1 MDQLEIASSTAS
13 AIAPALARA
22 KQASACPAEIQYC
35 PQTLPNGNC
44 CITSASAHPSLPLL
58 GPPHCLFFA
67 PQIYAGKYVPSI
79 AHYIYQ
85 MDAIVSGK
93 ARELDHPRPIPADEI
108 QDPLSKLG
116 GIAIGNGWTG
126 GWRWRTC
133 RVCSVSTPTA
143 AEGDDVGWMSGRV
156 VEAWMDVKI
165 IE

>member
-1 MDQLEIASSTAS
+1 MPVQLSFSIVLRLCQVVTVAFLWHLS
-13 AIAPALARA
+13 AP
-22 KQASACPAEIQYC
+22 
-35 PQTLPNGNC
+35 TH
-44 CITSASAHPSLPLL
+44 T
-58 GPPHCLFFA
+58 PHCLFFA
-67 PQIYAGKYVPSI
+67 PQSYAGKYVPSI

-93 ARELDHPRPIPADEI
+93 AQEVDHPRPIPADEI